1 MAIEPNGASSSG
13 PNGYSRGSDA
23 GYDGDDYE
31 YEDEYENEPID
42 FSDIE
47 QRLVAGEV
55 LFHVPCCADCAL
67 MPLCCFRYAVH
78 QEDP

>member
-23 GYDGDDYE
+23 AYDNGDYE
-31 YEDEYENEPID
+31 HEHEDEYDDEPID

-47 QRLVAGEV
+47 QRWVAEEARMCELRV
-55 LFHVPCCADCAL
+55 LT
-67 MPLCCFRYAVH
+67 
-78 QEDP
+78 

>member
-1 MAIEPNGASSSG
+1 MRTQRRDSCTARMAIEPYGASSSG

-31 YEDEYENEPID
+31 HEDEYDNEPID

-47 QRLVAGEV
+47 QRWVAEEARMCELRV
-55 LFHVPCCADCAL
+55 LT
-67 MPLCCFRYAVH
+67 
-78 QEDP
+78 